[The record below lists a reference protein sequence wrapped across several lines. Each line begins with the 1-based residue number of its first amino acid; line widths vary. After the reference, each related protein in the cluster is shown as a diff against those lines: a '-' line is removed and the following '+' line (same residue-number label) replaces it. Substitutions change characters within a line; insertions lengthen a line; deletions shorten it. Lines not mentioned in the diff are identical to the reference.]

1 MSYKIYKHLVSS
13 NEKVSKTIKDF
24 RKNDNKNRK
33 SKSTLHSKA
42 RS

>member
-1 MSYKIYKHLVSS
+1 MSYKIYNHTISS
-13 NEKVSKTIKDF
+13 NEKVSNTIKNF

-33 SKSTLHSKA
+33 PKTLLHSKS

>member
-1 MSYKIYKHLVSS
+1 MSYKIYNHLVSS
-13 NEKVSKTIKDF
+13 NEKVSKTIKNF